1 MHRHRAEMRATDEFF
16 AGIEWRES
24 LSTPE
29 KRYAFSRRARLV
41 DGLRRTFRSRHLR
54 ARCPAA
60 ERVRR
65 SVRAD
70 DSRQRDLHTRNRLH
84 PALQRDGPGDEG
96 APATLS
102 VVLTRSSAAPDQRSP
117 APDRV
122 AGLRHVRGGE
132 GQSKS
137 MTGRKVTPSRPP
149 GAPRP
154 GPRPHCAAMSWYSE
168 VSPDGSM
175 P

>member
-1 MHRHRAEMRATDEFF
+1 MRATDEFF

-24 LSTPE
+24 LTTPE

-65 SVRAD
+65 SVRAE

-96 APATLS
+96 AAATLS
-102 VVLTRSSAAPDQRSP
+102 VVLTRSSVGRRPRQTNEAPHLIALRGFVMYVEMVSRS
-117 APDRV
+117 R
-122 AGLRHVRGGE
+122 
-132 GQSKS
+132 
-137 MTGRKVTPSRPP
+137 
-149 GAPRP
+149 
-154 GPRPHCAAMSWYSE
+154 
-168 VSPDGSM
+168 
-175 P
+175 